1 MPIDWSDDIVLVDLS
16 DEPELSEEMSALFER
31 LRGGGGAAK
40 AAGGPGGESADGAG
54 VAKSAIKPS
63 GDISSSRRPPEPAGA
78 TPHIVLNFSSVTYLN
93 SSHLASLLRLRKRV
107 AEGGGLLVLCAMND
121 NLRDVLHHT
130 GLDRIFQFAP
140 DTMTALASVQ
150 LAEERRGGG

>member
-1 MPIDWSDDIVLVDLS
+1 MPIDWSDDIVLVDFS
-16 DEPELSEEMSALFER
+16 DEPEFSEEMSALFER
-31 LRGGGGAAK
+31 LRIGGGGAGGK
-40 AAGGPGGESADGAG
+40 AAGE
-54 VAKSAIKPS
+54 VEMKPS
-63 GDISSSRRPPEPAGA
+63 GDISAKRAIEPADA
-78 TPHIVLNFSSVTYLN
+78 APNIVLNFGSVSYLN
-93 SSHLASLLRLRKRV
+93 SSHLASLLRLRKRI

>member
-1 MPIDWSDDIVLVDLS
+1 MPIDWSDDIVLVDFS
-16 DEPELSEEMSALFER
+16 DEPEFSEEMSALFER
-31 LRGGGGAAK
+31 LRIGG
-40 AAGGPGGESADGAG
+40 SGAG
-54 VAKSAIKPS
+54 KAPGEVELKPA
-63 GDISSSRRPPEPAGA
+63 GDISSKRAADPSGDAPN
-78 TPHIVLNFSSVTYLN
+78 IVLNFGSVTYLN
-93 SSHLASLLRLRKRV
+93 SSHLASLLRLRKRI
-107 AEGGGLLVLCAMND
+107 AEGGGMLVLCAMND